1 MQEYCPGR
9 IQPVYMLRRTSIQ
22 VEGSPGCSEKMVDGA
37 WQAGQ
42 LSRAQRWNRMLPTA
56 AAPVVGTKAAAVHCA
71 AIESAAAA
79 AQKQEERSNVE
90 MENHPKRSQ
99 VSQQGSISEKIQKA
113 YRK

>member
-1 MQEYCPGR
+1 
-9 IQPVYMLRRTSIQ
+9 
-22 VEGSPGCSEKMVDGA
+22 
-37 WQAGQ
+37 
-42 LSRAQRWNRMLPTA
+42 MLPTAA

-113 YRK
+113 CNTGSDYRK